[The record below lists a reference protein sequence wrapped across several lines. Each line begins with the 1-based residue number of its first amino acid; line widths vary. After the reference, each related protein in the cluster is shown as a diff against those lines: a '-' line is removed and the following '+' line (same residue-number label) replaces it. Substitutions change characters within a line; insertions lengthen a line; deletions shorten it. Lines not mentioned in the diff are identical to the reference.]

1 MSQVLRSIQKKW
13 MSLIRQAQDDKWDKF
28 GKAAAESMMF
38 YGADDHSFIFRREY
52 ASSSGLRVKGADDSA
67 GGDGAGLTFEATAN
81 LVSNVVS
88 VFLPVLYHR
97 NPVRTISPRK
107 PNINNDLL
115 DRYRQ
120 MQIQKTLMMASQ
132 SMGMD
137 PAMMM
142 QAEQG
147 IMSAMQQM
155 QMQTEETQVTDK
167 IRASLLEWYMN
178 YTPKELDLKSR
189 ARDAI
194 IEALVK
200 GMGVLWVSID
210 DTAERRVTGLE
221 YDSVDHLFIDPD
233 AERLEDAKWVAR
245 RKRRPVWEVEREFGL
260 EPGSLKA
267 TDSSNESEAEADSSD
282 EFERAFD
289 AQAGKTS
296 DLIVYYEVWSRMGV
310 GQRITGGF
318 DEDIDQAVIDTLEKF
333 GDYAYVVVSPSHE
346 VPLNLP
352 EEVVNQ
358 EDQTQAGFEVVE
370 RLKWPAEFYK
380 HRSNPWPFAA
390 LSFRRV
396 PRKVWPQS
404 YIHPAMGYQK
414 CINWILSFLM
424 ARIKITSRA
433 FIVVPRGVEDE
444 IKDAILSGKDLTL
457 LEINSQHPGTMDQ
470 LVQFIKMPEENA
482 NIWNLLASLKRE
494 FEDAT
499 GVTELNLSGR
509 TSTQMRSAAE
519 ADLKRDVLSVRP
531 DDMANEVDSWMSN
544 AAFLEAIAARSLL
557 TAEDVAPVFGEKP
570 ADEEA
575 GSGMGEFTRLWVELV
590 QTDDTDRIVSEYE
603 YGVESGSARKPNRAQ
618 EIQNVDEGSQ
628 LILQSFLQVWQTTGD
643 PTKINAWIELWAKSR
658 DFADVEL
665 MKFPDMTGFIQQQQ
679 AMQMG
684 AMPPGG
690 MPPEGV
696 PPDQGVPSP
705 EQQPGPNDMPPQGP
719 PQ

>member
-13 MSLIRQAQDDKWDKF
+13 MSLIRKAQEDKWDKF

-38 YGADDHSFIFRREY
+38 YGSDDHSFIFRREY

-107 PNINNDLL
+107 PNINSDLL
-115 DRYRQ
+115 ARYRQ

-132 SMGMD
+132 TMGLD

-147 IMSAMQQM
+147 IMNAMQQM
-155 QMQTEETQVTDK
+155 QMQTEETTVTDK
-167 IRASLLEWYMN
+167 LRASLLEWYMN
-178 YTPKELDLKSR
+178 YTPKELNLKDR

-194 IEALVK
+194 IEAIVK
-200 GMGVLWVSID
+200 GMGLLWVSID
-210 DTAERRVTGLE
+210 DSGERRVTGLE

-233 AERLEDAKWVAR
+233 AERLEDAKWIAR

-260 EPGSLKA
+260 EPGTIKA
-267 TDSSNESEAEADSSD
+267 TDVSVESEAEAECTD

-289 AQAGKTS
+289 AQEGKTS
-296 DLIVYYEVWSRMGV
+296 DLIVYYEIWSRMGV

-318 DEDIDQAVIDTLEKF
+318 DEDLDKSVIDTLEQF

-346 VPLNLP
+346 IPLNLP

-358 EDQTQAGFEVVE
+358 EDQAQAGAEVVE

-424 ARIKITSRA
+424 ARVKITSRA

-444 IKDAILSGKDLTL
+444 IKNAILSGKDLTL
-457 LEINSQHPGTMDQ
+457 LEINSQHAGTMDQ
-470 LVQFIKMPEENA
+470 LVQFVKMPEENA
-482 NIWNLLASLKRE
+482 NIWTLLSALKRE

-509 TSTQMRSAAE
+509 SSTQMRSAAE

-531 DDMANEVDSWMSN
+531 DDMANEVDSWMSD

-557 TAEDVAPVFGEKP
+557 TADDVAPVFGEKP
-570 ADEEA
+570 AEGED
-575 GSGMGEFTRLWVELV
+575 GSGLGEFTRLWVELV
-590 QTDDTDRIVSEYE
+590 QTTDTDRIVSEFE

-618 EIQNVDEGSQ
+618 EIQNIDEGSQ
-628 LILQSFLQVWQTTGD
+628 LILQQFIQVWTTTGD
-643 PTKINAWIELWAKSR
+643 PTKFNTWIEMWAKSR
-658 DFADVEL
+658 DFADYEAMFL
-665 MKFPDMTGFIQQQQ
+665 PDMSEFIQQQQ

-684 AMPPGG
+684 MMGPQ
-690 MPPEGV
+690 MPPEGEMPPEGMM
-696 PPDQGVPSP
+696 PPDQQM
-705 EQQPGPNDMPPQGP
+705 QQMPPQGP